1 MNYNLFLSFIF
12 FGKIHDIEYGL
23 QRIKIIDSHIFILCL
38 FSHVK
43 LSPIKNLK
51 LFVSNRKLIACI

>member
-23 QRIKIIDSHIFILCL
+23 QRIKIIFDSHIFILCL

-43 LSPIKNLK
+43 LSPIKNL
-51 LFVSNRKLIACI
+51 FVSNRKLIACI